1 MASRTGWLASSLS
14 TPGSSPSQRSR
25 RPPDR
30 QFFQDLRPVDQ
41 LMEEM
46 SADPA
51 METEVTPNDT
61 LVAFASQGT
70 KRQHPFDSQEELDQ
84 EVESEDQPH

>member
-1 MASRTGWLASSLS
+1 
-14 TPGSSPSQRSR
+14 
-25 RPPDR
+25 
-30 QFFQDLRPVDQ
+30 
-41 LMEEM
+41 MEEM

-61 LVAFASQGT
+61 LVAFASQST
-70 KRQHPFDSQEELDQ
+70 KRQHSSGTEGTFGCLEPTGEPDLTKEDYHPFDSQEELDQ